1 MKKLLR
7 QCIPTTFINLML
19 GRVVLFLSQWRTKS
33 PVSPDESALIAAP
46 GGGNIGDQ
54 AMLESF
60 LHNTAGKKTII
71 TTNHNPVSIP
81 ARYRLDTRVIK
92 MPGLVYG
99 QPHTFLRDFIRLVGI
114 LPSLKTLSVIGA
126 DVMDGGY
133 NPHAS
138 AMRASIA
145 SFAVKAGVEARI
157 LGFSW
162 NTKPHKKALAALRQ
176 AGQRGVHLYVR
187 DAVSLERLK
196 QANVINTVL
205 TADVVF
211 ANQNQ
216 QEHGIED
223 VLEFCQGKTVA
234 IVNASGLIA
243 KDIDQIEEYKTI
255 INALLKQQYSVVLL
269 PHVIRDGANDLT
281 VCRKIAALFPEVY
294 FVDRLLEP
302 DQIKRLAKAAK
313 LVVTGRMHLSIM
325 SMNAGV
331 PAIVLSTQGKVDG
344 LMKFFALPELS
355 LEPVPGFGHKVVFL
369 IEQLQGNY
377 ARYRSSIT
385 DNLEAVRSLSVKNFQ
400 PLGSLV
406 CPKPERNEA
415 SSIA

>member
-1 MKKLLR
+1 MKQLIKR
-7 QCIPTTFINLML
+7 CIPSTFINLML
-19 GRVVLFLSQWRTKS
+19 GKIVFFLMSGSKKPVVKPS
-33 PVSPDESALIAAP
+33 ESALVAAP

-60 LHNTAGKKTII
+60 LYNTSGKKLII
-71 TTNHNPVSIP
+71 TTNNNPVSIP
-81 ARYRLDTRVIK
+81 SQYGLDTRVIK

-99 QPHTFLRDFIRLVGI
+99 EPHSFLRDFIKLVRL
-114 LPSLKTLSVIGA
+114 LPSLKSFSVIGA

-138 AMRASIA
+138 AMRAYVA
-145 SFAVKAGVEARI
+145 SFAARAGVDARI

-162 NTKPHKKALAALRQ
+162 NTSPHQKAISSLRE
-176 AGQRGVHLYVR
+176 AGRHGVHIMLR
-187 DAVSLERLK
+187 DAISLERIE
-196 QANVINTVL
+196 QANVANTVL

-211 ANQNQ
+211 ANPNQ
-216 QEHGIED
+216 QDSGIED
-223 VLEFCQGKTVA
+223 ILEYCHGKKVA

-255 INALLKQQYSVVLL
+255 INELIGEQYSVVLL
-269 PHVIRDGANDLT
+269 PHVIRDGANDLS
-281 VCRKIAALFPEVY
+281 VCKDIAALFPEIY

-325 SMNAGV
+325 SINAGV

-344 LMKFFALPELS
+344 LMKFFSLPELS
-355 LEPVPGFGHKVVFL
+355 LEPHPGFGQKVVAL
-369 IEQLQGNY
+369 IQQVQDDY
-377 ARYRSSIT
+377 ARYKTTIADS
-385 DNLEAVRSLSVKNFQ
+385 LEPVRRLAAKNFES
-400 PLGSLV
+400 LG
-406 CPKPERNEA
+406 
-415 SSIA
+415 